1 MELTSTQ
8 HRLVDLRQSLV
19 GRSPTD
25 NHRNSTDAAAE
36 PEVKTTTTGS
46 GVGDVTWCGGGDAV
60 AAMHGGGGGRRTRG
74 GRCLP
79 ATGDSDGELTTASRR
94 RPAGHYIRPSSFS
107 YSTTAA
113 SPRRRPA
120 GGHYIRPSSF
130 SHLTAAAA
138 AQTATTTAPSPHDC
152 DSVDRLSEVA
162 QSTSAVAIYYYY
174 SAAKLH
180 PSQTSGKVRRVRSPL
195 HCCCPLLPP
204 PAHSDCRIY
213 RRYTNKLICLTIIT
227 SHLRNADRL
236 SYVGYVHC
244 PHQQSPFVI
253 ITCPKNFIVVNR
265 LTKFAFTLPMTT
277 ITIAN

>member
-107 YSTTAA
+107 YSTTTA

-130 SHLTAAAA
+130 SHPTAAAA

-180 PSQTSGKVRRVRSPL
+180 PSQTSGKVCRVRSPL

-204 PAHSDCRIY
+204 PAHSDSVEFTGAIQ
-213 RRYTNKLICLTIIT
+213 TN
-227 SHLRNADRL
+227 L
-236 SYVGYVHC
+236 S
-244 PHQQSPFVI
+244 I
-253 ITCPKNFIVVNR
+253 
-265 LTKFAFTLPMTT
+265 
-277 ITIAN
+277 

>member
-1 MELTSTQ
+1 MELTSIQ

-60 AAMHGGGGGRRTRG
+60 AAMHGGGRGRRTRG

-94 RPAGHYIRPSSFS
+94 RPAGHYIGPSSL
-107 YSTTAA
+107 
-113 SPRRRPA
+113 
-120 GGHYIRPSSF
+120 
-130 SHLTAAAA
+130 SHPTAAAA

-213 RRYTNKLICLTIIT
+213 RRYTNKLIYLTIIT

-244 PHQQSPFVI
+244 PHQRSPFVI

-265 LTKFAFTLPMTT
+265 LTKFAFTLPVTT

>member
-94 RPAGHYIRPSSFS
+94 RPAGHYTRPSSFS

-120 GGHYIRPSSF
+120 GGHYIRPSSLSHSTTTASPRRRPAGHYIRPSSFSYSTTTASPRRRPAGGHYIRPSSF
-130 SHLTAAAA
+130 SHPTAAAA

-180 PSQTSGKVRRVRSPL
+180 PSQTSGKVCRVRSPL

-204 PAHSDCRIY
+204 PAHSDSVEFTGAIQ
-213 RRYTNKLICLTIIT
+213 TN
-227 SHLRNADRL
+227 L
-236 SYVGYVHC
+236 S
-244 PHQQSPFVI
+244 I
-253 ITCPKNFIVVNR
+253 
-265 LTKFAFTLPMTT
+265 
-277 ITIAN
+277 

>member
-36 PEVKTTTTGS
+36 PVVKTTTTGS

-107 YSTTAA
+107 YSTTTA

-120 GGHYIRPSSF
+120 GGHYIRPSSLSHSTAAASRRRRPASGHYIRPSSF
-130 SHLTAAAA
+130 SHPTAAAA

-180 PSQTSGKVRRVRSPL
+180 PSQTSGKVCRVRSSL

-204 PAHSDCRIY
+204 PAHSDSVEFTGAIQ
-213 RRYTNKLICLTIIT
+213 TN
-227 SHLRNADRL
+227 L
-236 SYVGYVHC
+236 S
-244 PHQQSPFVI
+244 I
-253 ITCPKNFIVVNR
+253 
-265 LTKFAFTLPMTT
+265 
-277 ITIAN
+277 